1 MTIGEALKETRKSL
15 GLSQTEMADPVLTKS
30 YYSKIERGI
39 HEIKAIDLIKILEMH
54 NVDISEF
61 LAKCGVKEKTGN
73 TVAWMNELRQSFY
86 RQDIEKI
93 KLLEEKIT
101 NLSTMDKFNKD
112 KLYATAL
119 LLEAGIEQRT
129 NKFPKNKR
137 KRIKNLIFG
146 TDSWNEDNL
155 RLFALSL
162 SFWSVSEVNIIIKS
176 ILKKY
181 ANIKNFSK
189 ETQIL
194 VCAVMVNYMFYLI
207 RHSIQD
213 IKLVAPAFKLV
224 NNLPVEPE
232 TCFAKIMKNYYLA
245 WFNKDIEEQNNI
257 LNFFEK
263 NNMKEIVDAIK
274 VSI

>member
-39 HEIKAIDLIKILEMH
+39 HEINAIDLIKILEMH

-207 RHSIQD
+207 HHSIQD